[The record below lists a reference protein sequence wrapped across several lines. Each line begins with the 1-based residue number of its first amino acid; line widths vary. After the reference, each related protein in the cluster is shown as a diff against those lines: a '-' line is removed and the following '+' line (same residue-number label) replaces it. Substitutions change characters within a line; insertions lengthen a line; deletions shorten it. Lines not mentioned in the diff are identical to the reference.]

1 MNCQFAQNRL
11 SAYLDREL
19 TGDQMMAVRSHI
31 ELCGECQSELASMK
45 AVKHGLRDLPMI
57 EPRETL
63 AADILR
69 KTREDRRESA
79 PVPFGLMVATSVA
92 AAVLAVLLFNVFFGP
107 RTGPQYV
114 DQDSRFDAASDS
126 AVTSPDF
133 GGHAP
138 LIPVG
143 R

>member
-1 MNCQFAQNRL
+1 MNCQFSHNRL

-19 TGDQMMAVRSHI
+19 TGDQMIAVRTHVDQ
-31 ELCGECQSELASMK
+31 CDECLRELAALRSI
-45 AVKHGLRDLPMI
+45 KHGLRDLPMV

-69 KTREDRRESA
+69 MTRQQRAQSA
-79 PVPFGLMVATSVA
+79 PVPFGVMVATSVA
-92 AAVLAVLLFNVFFGP
+92 AAVLAVLMFNLFFGA
-107 RTGPQYV
+107 RSRAQYV
-114 DQDSRFDAASDS
+114 DQGTRFDAASDS

>member
-1 MNCQFAQNRL
+1 MNCQIAQNSL

-19 TGDQMMAVRSHI
+19 QGDQMMSLRSHVERCAECRA
-31 ELCGECQSELASMK
+31 ELDSLR
-45 AVKHGLRDLPMI
+45 AVKSG
-57 EPRETL
+57 L
-63 AADILR
+63 AALKVYDAPEGLADGVLR
-69 KTREDRRESA
+69 RVRVQEPAMR
-79 PVPFGLMVATSVA
+79 VPTMTLVATSVA
-92 AAVLAVLLFNVFFGP
+92 ATLLAVVAFNLFFGSQ
-107 RTGPQYV
+107 RPQ
-114 DQDSRFDAASDS
+114 SANEGARFDTASDS

>member
-1 MNCQFAQNRL
+1 VNCQIVQNSL

-19 TGDQMMAVRSHI
+19 PGDQMIALRSHLASCP
-31 ELCGECQSELASMK
+31 ECGSELESLR
-45 AVKHGLRDLPMI
+45 AVKSGLASLTVH
-57 EPRETL
+57 EPRAGLVE
-63 AADILR
+63 DVLR
-69 KTREDRRESA
+69 HVRTQDQPTVRV
-79 PVPFGLMVATSVA
+79 PVGTMVATSVA
-92 AAVLAVLLFNVFFGP
+92 AAVLAVLAFNLFFGAKN
-107 RTGPQYV
+107 RPQLA
-114 DQDSRFDAASDS
+114 DEGARFDAASDS

>member
-1 MNCQFAQNRL
+1 MNCQFSHNRL

-19 TGDQMMAVRSHI
+19 TGDQMIAVRTHV
-31 ELCGECQSELASMK
+31 EQCNECQRELEALRS
-45 AVKHGLRDLPMI
+45 VKHGLRDLPTL

-69 KTREDRRESA
+69 MARQDRAHSA
-79 PVPFGLMVATSVA
+79 PVPFGVMVATSVA
-92 AAVLAVLLFNVFFGP
+92 AAVLAVLMFNLFFGA
-107 RTGPQYV
+107 RSRAQYV
-114 DQDSRFDAASDS
+114 DQDTRFDAASDS

>member
-1 MNCQFAQNRL
+1 VNCQFSQNRL

-19 TGDQMMAVRSHI
+19 TGEQMMAVRAHLETCSA
-31 ELCGECQSELASMK
+31 CQSDLDALKS
-45 AVKHGLRDLPMI
+45 VKSGLRDLPTV
-57 EPRETL
+57 EPRATL

-69 KTREDRRESA
+69 MAREERRESS

-92 AAVLAVLLFNVFFGP
+92 AAVFAVLLFNMFFGP
-107 RTGPQYV
+107 SSRPQYA
-114 DQDSRFDAASDS
+114 DQGTRFDAASDS

>member
-1 MNCQFAQNRL
+1 VNCQFAQNRL

-19 TGDQMMAVRSHI
+19 AGDQMMAVRAHI
-31 ELCGECQSELASMK
+31 EVCTACQAEMEGLR
-45 AVKHGLRDLPMI
+45 AVKHGLRELPMV
-57 EPRETL
+57 EPRENL

-69 KTREDRRESA
+69 LARAERKQSA
-79 PVPFGLMVATSVA
+79 PVPFGFMVATSVA
-92 AAVLAVLLFNVFFGP
+92 AAVLAVLLFNLFFGP
-107 RTGPQYV
+107 RSRPQYA
-114 DQDSRFDAASDS
+114 DQDTRFDAASDS